1 MSASQHL
8 DADREALSALF
19 DGELS
24 TDAARFVLKRLDHD
38 LASRDVCGRWQLA
51 GDALRG
57 QAMAAAPADFAGRVG
72 AAILA
77 AQSERRVAADGVA
90 ARVGR
95 AVPRPGRRR
104 WIGGAALAASVAAAA
119 LFVARPL
126 SDSTAPSVA
135 AVDGLL
141 VAAMQPR
148 PDTTPP
154 VEPSRTAD
162 ALGPSAA
169 ATVVL
174 APAPPATR
182 GDGVGLPGRK
192 VTIAA
197 AVVAAADVPRRVGER
212 RAANRGARSVA
223 GVPRLQAGDQA
234 RSAETL
240 AALAPNVSVVPAVS
254 PPRGADEHPSAAI
267 AGISAFAPAPEIV
280 SRPWPRAAL
289 PNFPAGGAF
298 TVGFRE
304 SGGGNPPS
312 FYPFEPNLAPDTG
325 SAPGVTSGW
334 PQQ

>member
-126 SDSTAPSVA
+126 SESTAPSVDEPVVA
-135 AVDGLL
+135 AVQPVSTFPAGPTLTANGLG
-141 VAAMQPR
+141 
-148 PDTTPP
+148 
-154 VEPSRTAD
+154 RTAQ
-162 ALGPSAA
+162 ATAA
-169 ATVVL
+169 L
-174 APAPPATR
+174 APTVPLDNGAGQPARETA
-182 GDGVGLPGRK
+182 
-192 VTIAA
+192 IAAA

-212 RAANRGARSVA
+212 RAVNRVARSVA